1 MKHPRLPKPD
11 DGVAWITGGS
21 SGIGRALA
29 LRLARAGWTVIISAR
44 HDKALGDVAAS
55 DPHKHIH
62 GVAVDV
68 TDEAAI
74 ARAVGEIEQRF
85 GAIALAILNG
95 GTYREVT
102 AANFRAADF
111 RAHVEVNIMGV
122 VHCLEAL
129 LPHMRQRKLGQIAIT
144 GSVAGYRGLY
154 RSGAYGLTKAG
165 LINMAEALAP
175 ELEREGICLQICN
188 PGFVATPL
196 TAGNP
201 FPMPQLMTAEA
212 AAEAYYRGL
221 MGGRFEIA
229 FPWRFVFT
237 LKVLR
242 ALPYAL
248 ALPLLRRL
256 GPKGDQP

>member
-1 MKHPRLPKPD
+1 MRLPKPD
-11 DGVAWITGGS
+11 DGVAWVTGGS

-29 LRLARAGWTVIISAR
+29 LRLAKAGWTVIISSPHAE
-44 HDKALGDVAAS
+44 ALGEAAS
-55 DPHKHIH
+55 LDPFKRVH

-68 TDEAAI
+68 TEETGV

-85 GAIALAILNG
+85 GAIGLAILNA

-102 AANFRAADF
+102 AANFSAADF

-122 VHCLEAL
+122 VHCLAAL
-129 LPHMRQRKLGQIAIT
+129 LPRMRQRKLGQIAIT
-144 GSVAGYRGLY
+144 GSAAGYRGLY
-154 RSGAYGLTKAG
+154 RSSAYGLTKAG

-229 FPWRFVFT
+229 FPRRFVFT